1 MVSEIKWKAFE
12 YKYRHKGADW
22 YWCLWILALGAFITS
37 YIFNNIL
44 FGIFIL
50 LSAFSLSLYASK
62 RPSLI
67 NFTLSEKGILINDKL
82 IPYSDLESF
91 WVADSPNPPGVDG
104 SSFAKS
110 MEDKQGK
117 ILFKAKKKT
126 SPYIIIPLPKD
137 TVDAEEIK
145 EYLLKRLKEVEHREP
160 FLQTVI
166 EKLGF

>member
-1 MVSEIKWKAFE
+1 MTFYFILAGMASEIKWKAFE
-12 YKYRHKGADW
+12 YKYRHKSTDW

-37 YIFNNIL
+37 YISNNIL

-67 NFTLSEKGILINDKL
+67 NFILSEKGISINDNL

-91 WVADSPNPPGVDG
+91 WVANDPASVGQD
-104 SSFAKS
+104 
-110 MEDKQGK
+110 K

-137 TVDAEEIK
+137 AVDAEEIK